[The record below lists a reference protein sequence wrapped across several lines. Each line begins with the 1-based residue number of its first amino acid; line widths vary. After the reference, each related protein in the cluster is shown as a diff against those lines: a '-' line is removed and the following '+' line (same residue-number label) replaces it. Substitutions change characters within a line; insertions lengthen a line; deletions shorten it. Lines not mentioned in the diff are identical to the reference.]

1 MASRKS
7 PHQVD
12 TSNGK
17 SRLGGPVDPAVA
29 EALIRRCKA
38 QAMSLGWKFPFFL
51 PSIARI
57 EFRVDT
63 RRPTACVDLRGRIY
77 INPDFAATLKDSEL
91 QFVIAH
97 ELMHLLM
104 LHHDRRGHRDPLR
117 WNIATDLII
126 NRTLKNVSDAAG
138 AGAFTMPK
146 NEKGDV
152 GIIADENQAEMTAEQ
167 LYSEIPEP
175 PQWLKDLFSQGA
187 VPVGHGCGP
196 EKDGGNG
203 DDADKDEKDGDGA
216 GKTEDQMRREW
227 RECAAQSQMAGRQ
240 AGTQEGNMLA
250 DLLDVPP
257 PKVRWSEVLRGAL
270 YRAIAEA
277 GRDDVAWTR
286 RSRRSTPEI
295 ILPGGITYRCKAAVV
310 IDTSG
315 SMSDEDLSRCVA
327 ETTAIVNN
335 CRVPVFLVAH
345 DHAVQEACW
354 IRPGAK
360 SQVHS
365 SIKKRMKG
373 RGGTNFDE
381 AYERVDEEPGKFNV
395 LVHLTDGEIYGEWP
409 DRPATVRRLVV
420 ALVGSANKTDVPADA
435 RCIEVEI

>member
-1 MASRKS
+1 MARNN
-7 PHQVD
+7 PTAD
-12 TSNGK
+12 AAPMTNG
-17 SRLGGPVDPAVA
+17 RIDPEVA
-29 EALIRRCKA
+29 AALVKRCKA

-57 EFRVDT
+57 EFLACSFP
-63 RRPTACVDLRGRIY
+63 PTTCVDLKGRIKV
-77 INPDFAATLKDSEL
+77 NPHFASTLKDSEL

-104 LHHDRRGHRDPLR
+104 LHHDRRGHRDPVR

-146 NEKGDV
+146 E
-152 GIIADENQAEMTAEQ
+152 GIIADEDQAEMTAEQ

-175 PQWLKDLFSQGA
+175 SAQQRAAYTQGTVA
-187 VPVGHGCGP
+187 VGSGCGP
-196 EKDGGNG
+196 IPADGQDEG
-203 DDADKDEKDGDGA
+203 DSDGETL
-216 GKTEDQMRREW
+216 TEDQLKRQW
-227 RECAAQSQMAGRQ
+227 HECAAQSQLAGRQ
-240 AGTQEGNMLA
+240 AGTQEGNILA
-250 DLLDVPP
+250 DLLDIPP

-315 SMSDEDLSRCVA
+315 SMSDEDLSRAVA

-335 CRVPVFLVAH
+335 CRVPVFLVVH
-345 DHAVQEACW
+345 DHGVQEACW

-360 SQVHS
+360 NTVHS
-365 SIKKRMKG
+365 NIKKRMKG
-373 RGGTNFDE
+373 RGGTSFVE
-381 AYERVDEEPGKFNV
+381 AYERVEEEPGKFNV
-395 LVHLTDGEIYGEWP
+395 MIHLTDGEIYGEWP
-409 DRPATVRRLVV
+409 SRPLSVRRLVV
-420 ALVGSANKTDVPADA
+420 ALLGSANKEDVPQDA
-435 RCIEVEI
+435 RIIEVEL

>member
-1 MASRKS
+1 MSSRNKS

-12 TSNGK
+12 TANGK
-17 SRLGGPVDPAVA
+17 SRRPGPMDPEVA
-29 EALIRRCKA
+29 AALVKRCKS
-38 QAMSLGWKFPFFL
+38 QAMGLGWKFPFFL

-57 EFRVDT
+57 EFRADN
-63 RRPTACVDLRGRIY
+63 RRPTACVDLRGIIRV
-77 INPDFAATLKDSEL
+77 NPDFAATLKDSEL

-126 NRTLKNVSDAAG
+126 NRTLKNVSDSAG

-146 NEKGDV
+146 E
-152 GIIADENQAEMTAEQ
+152 GIIANEDQAEMTAEQ

-175 PQWLKDLFSQGA
+175 PQALQDMFAQGA
-187 VPVGHGCGP
+187 IPVGQGCGP
-196 EKDGGNG
+196 EKDGGGN
-203 DDADKDEKDGDGA
+203 DGEDGENEGGE

-227 RECAAQSQMAGRQ
+227 RECAAQSQLAGRQ
-240 AGTQEGNMLA
+240 AGTHEGNMLA
-250 DLLDVPP
+250 DLLDIPP

-277 GRDDVAWTR
+277 GRDDVSWSR
-286 RSRRSTPEI
+286 RSRRSTTDI
-295 ILPGGITYRCKAAVV
+295 ILPGGITYRCKATVV
-310 IDTSG
+310 IDSSG

-335 CRVPVFLVAH
+335 CRVPVFLVVH

-365 SIKKRMKG
+365 NIKKRMKG
-373 RGGTNFDE
+373 RGGTSFDE
-381 AYERVDEEPGKFNV
+381 AYKRVEDEPGKFNV
-395 LVHLTDGEIYGEWP
+395 LVHLTDGEVGSWP
-409 DRPATVRRLVV
+409 DRPPSVRRLVV
-420 ALVGSANKTDVPADA
+420 ALVGSACRSECPSDA
-435 RCIEVEI
+435 RVIEVEV